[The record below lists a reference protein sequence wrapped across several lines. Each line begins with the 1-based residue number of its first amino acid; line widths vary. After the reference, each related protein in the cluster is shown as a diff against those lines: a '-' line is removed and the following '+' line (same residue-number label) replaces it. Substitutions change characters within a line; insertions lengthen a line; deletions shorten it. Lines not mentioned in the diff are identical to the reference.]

1 MKVNFKS
8 KIFCLI
14 VAIMLISGFYI
25 FQTKLNSTKT
35 ILEYISKKSSQFQAV
50 INVVVIPNIDTL
62 KEIGYIAF
70 LLIVILFCKFVHNE
84 YFKGNKNN

>member
-1 MKVNFKS
+1 MKINFKS

-14 VAIMLISGFYI
+14 VAIMLISWFYI

-50 INVVVIPNIDTL
+50 INLVVIPNIDTL
-62 KEIGYIAF
+62 KEVGYIAF
-70 LLIVILFCKFVHNE
+70 FLLVILFCRFVQNE
-84 YFKGNKNN
+84 YFKVNKNN

>member
-8 KIFCLI
+8 KAFYLI
-14 VAIMLISGFYI
+14 GAIVSISGFGI

-35 ILEYISKKSSQFQAV
+35 ILEYIARESSQFQDV
-50 INVVVIPNIDTL
+50 INVAVIPNIDAL

-70 LLIVILFCKFVHNE
+70 FLLTGLFYRFLRTE
-84 YFKGNKNN
+84 YFKINKNN